1 MQGHFNTSSQG
12 HFNTSSKAGA
22 RLRQLVLPL
31 LIASALAGCDKPEAA
46 ANAAQP
52 APDGPHSG
60 GKLVVA
66 IDTDPNCLDPQQV
79 GNNNSLNIGR
89 QLTDSLTDQDPA
101 TGKIVPWLATDWQ
114 VSDNN
119 RRFTFTLREGVT
131 FSDGTPFNAQSV
143 KDNLNAIVAMGAR
156 ASLAS
161 TYLKGL
167 KEVETPDPQHVT
179 IVFAQP
185 NAQFL
190 QATSTMSLGFFADK
204 TVKATPEA
212 RCQGNLVGTGPFV
225 LSTFVHNQK
234 VDIARRTGYKWPSS
248 LAKHQGD
255 SYLEGIEYRVIPE
268 SGVRFGSLVSG
279 QLDLNA
285 GVTPQDEP
293 LILAKKLPIIARS
306 NPGLVYSLYPNQ
318 SKPLMGDKVVRQALN
333 LAIDRAALQPILSR
347 YQSPA
352 SSVLAKTT
360 PLYQDLGSE
369 LKYDPQAA
377 ETLLQNSGWIAGP
390 DGVRVKD
397 GKRLS
402 FTLTYWQSAPFIELV
417 QQQLKKVGVD
427 MQLNKAPIGQ
437 VIALQSSGA
446 QEAEF
451 YNLTRSDADV
461 LRTVFDAGPSGRNVN
476 KRAVGQVDS
485 YLQQSSQTLDNDKRQ
500 QLITDAAKGLIAEG
514 DAVPLVE
521 LATVIATGSNVHG
534 FRYDASSRFQLYD
547 TWLAPKS

>member
-1 MQGHFNTSSQG
+1 MQERFAFNTAVTG
-12 HFNTSSKAGA
+12 NTTTGA
-22 RLRQLVLPL
+22 RLRRLVFPL
-31 LIASALAGCDKPEAA
+31 MIATALSACDKPQAATADHKAA
-46 ANAAQP
+46 A
-52 APDGPHSG
+52 DTPHSG
-60 GKLVVA
+60 GTLVVA

-101 TGKIVPWLATDWQ
+101 TGKIVPWLATDWK
-114 VSDNN
+114 VSDDN
-119 RRFTFTLREGVT
+119 RRFSFTLRDGVT
-131 FSDGTPFNAQSV
+131 FSDGTAFNAQSV
-143 KDNLNAIVAMGAR
+143 KDNLQAIVAMGAR

-167 KEVETPDPQHVT
+167 TEIDTPDANHVT
-179 IVFAQP
+179 VVFAQP

-190 QATSTMSLGFFADK
+190 QATSTMSLGFFASQ
-204 TVKATPEA
+204 TVKATVDA
-212 RCQGNLVGTGPFV
+212 RCQGGLIGTGPFV

-234 VDIARRTGYKWPSS
+234 VDITRRSGYKWPSS

-255 SYLEGIEYRVIPE
+255 SYLDGIEYRVIPE

-293 LILAKKLPIIARS
+293 LILAKKLPIIART
-306 NPGLVYSLYPNQ
+306 NPGLVYSLFPNQ
-318 SKPLMGDKVVRQALN
+318 SKPLMADINVRQALN

-347 YQSPA
+347 YQAPA

-360 PLYQDLGSE
+360 PLYQNLSSQ

-377 ETLLQNSGWIAGP
+377 KSLLDNDGWKVGA

-417 QQQLKKVGVD
+417 QQQLKQVGID
-427 MQLNKAPIGQ
+427 MQLDKAPIGQ
-437 VIALQSSGA
+437 VIARQSSGA

-451 YNLTRSDADV
+451 YNLTRSDPDV
-461 LRTVFDAGPSGRNVN
+461 LRTVFDAGPGGRNVN
-476 KRAVGQVDS
+476 KRGANQIDTA
-485 YLQQSSQTLDNDKRQ
+485 LQQSSQTLDTEKRQ
-500 QLITDAAKGLIAEG
+500 QLVTDAAKGLIADG
-514 DAVPLVE
+514 DAIPLVE
-521 LATVIATGSNVHG
+521 LATVIATGNNVHG

-547 TWLAPKS
+547 TWLSPKQ

>member
-1 MQGHFNTSSQG
+1 MQQGPFTTSLM
-12 HFNTSSKAGA
+12 TGA
-22 RLRQLVLPL
+22 RLRRLILPL
-31 LIASALAGCDKPEAA
+31 MIATALSACDKPAESSTADNKAAPEA
-46 ANAAQP
+46 
-52 APDGPHSG
+52 PHAG
-60 GKLVVA
+60 GKLVIG

-114 VSDNN
+114 VSDDN
-119 RRFTFTLREGVT
+119 RRFTFTLRDGVT
-131 FSDGTPFNAQSV
+131 FSDGTAFTSQSV
-143 KDNLNAIVAMGAR
+143 KENLQAIVAMGAR

-167 KEVETPDPQHVT
+167 TEVDTPDAQHVT
-179 IVFAQP
+179 VVFAQP

-190 QATSTMSLGFFADK
+190 QATSTMSLGFFASK
-204 TVKATPEA
+204 TVQATVDA
-212 RCQGNLVGTGPFV
+212 RCQGELVGTGPFV
-225 LSTFVHNQK
+225 LTTFVHNQK
-234 VDIARRTGYKWPSS
+234 VDISRRSGYKWPSS
-248 LAKHQGD
+248 LAQHQGD
-255 SYLEGIEYRVIPE
+255 SYLDGIEYRVIPE

-293 LILAKKLPIIARS
+293 LILAKNLPIIART

-318 SKPLMGDKVVRQALN
+318 SMALMADKNVRQALN
-333 LAIDRAALQPILSR
+333 LAVDRAALQPILSR
-347 YQSPA
+347 YQAPA

-360 PLYQDLGSE
+360 PLYQDVSSE
-369 LKYDPQAA
+369 LKHDPRAA
-377 ETLLQNSGWIAGP
+377 ADLLQKDGWVLGA
-390 DGVRVKD
+390 DGIRVKD

-402 FTLTYWQSAPFIELV
+402 FTLTFWQSAPFIELV
-417 QQQLKKVGVD
+417 QQQFKKVGID
-427 MQLNKAPIGQ
+427 MQLEKAPIGQ
-437 VIALQSSGA
+437 VIARQSSGT

-451 YNLTRSDADV
+451 YNLTRSDPDV
-461 LRTVFDAGPSGRNVN
+461 LRTVFDAGPGGRNVN
-476 KRAVGQVDS
+476 KRTANEIDTS
-485 YLQQSSQTLDNDKRQ
+485 LQQSSQTLDTVKRQ
-500 QLITDAAKGLIAEG
+500 QLVTDAAKGLIADG
-514 DAVPLVE
+514 DAIPLVE